1 MQGETPMDNQMA
13 QAAEY
18 IERIVERFN
27 VNAVF
32 GEVRRE
38 GEVAIIPVAQV
49 GTSFGFGYGS
59 GEGPAE
65 GEERFPTGGGGGGGG
80 MGGAKPRGFVKITPH
95 GVSFE
100 PTANP
105 FQIPL
110 AGIALVAWSVFWI
123 TWTVRAFARE

>member
-1 MQGETPMDNQMA
+1 MENQLA

-18 IERIVERFN
+18 IERIVQRLN

-38 GEVAIIPVAQV
+38 GDVAIIPVAQI
-49 GTSFGFGYGS
+49 GTTFGFGFGS
-59 GEGPAE
+59 GEEPAE
-65 GEERFPTGGGGGGGG
+65 GEDRFATGGGGGGGG
-80 MGGAKPRGFVKITPH
+80 MGSAKPRGIVKITPK
-95 GVSFE
+95 GASFE

-110 AGIALVAWSVFWI
+110 AGIFMVAWSVFWI
-123 TWTVRAFARE
+123 TLTIRAFARK

>member
-1 MQGETPMDNQMA
+1 MENQMA
-13 QAAEY
+13 QAASH
-18 IERIVERFN
+18 IERIVERLN

-38 GEVAIIPVAQV
+38 GDVAIIPVAQV
-49 GTSFGFGYGS
+49 MTTFGFGFGS

-65 GEERFPTGGGGGGGG
+65 DKEGIATCGGGGGGG
-80 MGGAKPRGFVKITPH
+80 MGSAKPRGIVKITADGAH
-95 GVSFE
+95 FE

-110 AGIALVAWSVFWI
+110 AGIAMVGWSVFWI
-123 TWTVRAFARE
+123 TWTVRAFARK

>member
-1 MQGETPMDNQMA
+1 MENQMA

-18 IERIVERFN
+18 IERIVERLN
-27 VNAVF
+27 VSAVF
-32 GEVRRE
+32 GEVQRE
-38 GEVAIIPVAQV
+38 GDVAIIPVAQI

-65 GEERFPTGGGGGGGG
+65 GEEGTASGGGGGGGG
-80 MGGAKPRGFVKITPH
+80 MGSAKPRGFVKITPD

-105 FQIPL
+105 LQIPL
-110 AGIALVAWSVFWI
+110 AGILMVAWNVFWI
-123 TWTVRAFARE
+123 ALTVRAFARK

>member
-1 MQGETPMDNQMA
+1 MENQMA

-18 IERIVERFN
+18 IERIVERLN

-32 GEVRRE
+32 GELRRE
-38 GEVAIIPVAQV
+38 GDVAIIPVAQI

-65 GEERFPTGGGGGGGG
+65 GEEGTASGGGGGGGG
-80 MGGAKPRGFVKITPH
+80 MGSAKPRGFVKITPK
-95 GVSFE
+95 GVSYE

-110 AGIALVAWSVFWI
+110 AGIAMVAWSVFWI
-123 TWTVRAFARE
+123 TLTVRAFAKR